1 VLAGNRGRW
10 PFRFGGKMQKHFFRA
25 YRASEQPESG
35 PLRFVAATESI
46 ARDGLVIDA
55 KGWQLD
61 NYRSNPVVLWAHDYS
76 GQRPPIG
83 RADISM
89 DSESGNLMADI
100 TFDQG
105 DPFAADVE
113 RKYRNGFLNAVSV
126 GWNTIEMSPSGDGR
140 SLGRVTKA
148 ELLDISAVPVPGD
161 PGALL
166 ERQARGLADLGLVLA
181 KLTDEPNESE
191 AVPLAGEVDWAG
203 TALLMA
209 RLYLDSAE
217 DPDEERKR
225 TWVRLARRYE
235 RMGKQPPEFLPRADL
250 SVLGEEEIR
259 GLFLSGEAD
268 VLGPFLAGPGERAGA
283 VLSQRNKGDLEQ
295 AVTLIRSVLERASI
309 VPGKPED
316 EKEQDPKRSENERL
330 TRYVA
335 ALEGLRAQLGGN

>member
-1 VLAGNRGRW
+1 
-10 PFRFGGKMQKHFFRA
+10 MQKQFFRA
-25 YRASEQPESG
+25 YRATEQPESG
-35 PLRFVAATESI
+35 PLRFVAATEAI
-46 ARDGLVIDA
+46 ARDGLVIDSA
-55 KGWQLD
+55 GWQLD

-83 RADISM
+83 RAEIGLDG
-89 DSESGNLMADI
+89 GNLMADI

-126 GWNTIEMSPSGDGR
+126 GWNTIEMAPSGDGR
-140 SLGRVTKA
+140 SVGTVTKA

-250 SVLGEEEIR
+250 SVLGEAEIR

-295 AVTLIRSVLERASI
+295 AVTLIKSVLDRASI
-309 VPGKPED
+309 VSANGEEPADDQP
-316 EKEQDPKRSENERL
+316 QRLENERMK
-330 TRYVA
+330 RYVA
-335 ALEGLRAQLGGN
+335 ALEELRTQLGGN